1 VPYAKPD
8 EVSPTPWYTLVL
20 DLKKHTSSPL
30 VGTLRVYS
38 PYSANYAGWKDR
50 YQNWKPRLQT
60 WPQPQKY
67 SSQRRKST
75 SMFPWLKTRGCE
87 VTLHFTTYRFQVAEI
102 IGTWDAGQHTHF
114 FVQRPLVLH
123 LPVCHV
129 LFQRYLLFNYRLRGQ
144 TWVPRSS
151 SHCETICLYDGLPQ
165 QVHCDTICLC
175 ELLDSGYQGW
185 WYVKNL
191 GRSHMSRI
199 RYKTTC
205 LKPPYFW
212 DERSCLK
219 PSYSW
224 DETNGR
230 KPPYSWGETKC
241 LTLHNIL
248 LKRIVGN
255 HHTSEMKRFVFMM
268 VCLKPI
274 VNRFVFMMVCLKN
287 A

>member
-1 VPYAKPD
+1 MPYAKPD

-129 LFQRYLLFNYRLRGQ
+129 LFSMIPAVQLQ
-144 TWVPRSS
+144 VTWPNLSPQEFISLWNDLSLWWFASTSSLWYDLSLWVIGFRVPRMMICKQPGQK
-151 SHCETICLYDGLPQ
+151 SHESDKI
-165 QVHCDTICLC
+165 
-175 ELLDSGYQGW
+175 
-185 WYVKNL
+185 
-191 GRSHMSRI
+191 
-199 RYKTTC
+199 
-205 LKPPYFW
+205 
-212 DERSCLK
+212 
-219 PSYSW
+219 
-224 DETNGR
+224 
-230 KPPYSWGETKC
+230 
-241 LTLHNIL
+241 
-248 LKRIVGN
+248 
-255 HHTSEMKRFVFMM
+255 
-268 VCLKPI
+268 
-274 VNRFVFMMVCLKN
+274 
-287 A
+287 